1 MHLYLHIPF
10 CRRACHY
17 CDFHFSTQ
25 LQDKSVV
32 VAAIVTEIEQRK
44 DYLKNKELTSIYF
57 GGGTPSLLNINEL
70 HDIFLKINEHFTI
83 APNAEITLEANP
95 DDISS
100 DRLKIWRKFGI
111 NRLSIGI
118 QSFNDLYLKYMNRIH
133 SGEMAEKSV
142 KLAQAEGIENI
153 SIDLIYAVNPLH
165 TKPSKRITKNEL
177 QLTEIDFHTSWK
189 NDIEKA
195 LSLGVPHI
203 SSYCLTIE
211 EKTVFGSWVKNNQ
224 IPTVDDDFASQ
235 QFDLLVNSLENSG
248 FEQYEISNFARNNH
262 YAIHNTSY
270 WKGEEYLGVGPS
282 AHSFNGVSRQFNV
295 SNNTKYVRAVN
306 EKVPYFEIEMLTPE
320 NKANELIMTGL
331 RTQWGVSIAAIEQQ
345 IGTLPQWFYDRVTT
359 KKNQGL
365 LRHENNFLLLT
376 RQGKFLADGI
386 ASELFF

>member
-32 VAAIVTEIEQRK
+32 VAAIVSEIEQRK

-83 APNAEITLEANP
+83 TPDAEITLEANP

-100 DRLKIWRKFGI
+100 DRLKIWKKFGI

-118 QSFNDLYLKYMNRIH
+118 QSFNDLYLTYMNRIH

-142 KLAQAEGIENI
+142 KLAQTEGIENI

-165 TKPSKRITKNEL
+165 TKPSKRKIKNEI

-306 EKVPYFEIEMLTPE
+306 EQISYFEIETLTPE

-331 RTQWGVSIAAIEQQ
+331 RTQWGVSIAAIEQH

-359 KKNQGL
+359 QKNQGL
-365 LRHENNFLLLT
+365 LRHENDFLLLT